1 MTPDEKRHVTVE
13 DLLRVK
19 RMERPAPE
27 FWEEFERE
35 LRAKQLAALVERRPW
50 WRDLP
55 ARFAGFR
62 RYQLPLGATAVL
74 AITFVTVRDYEPAG
88 VEHSASRA
96 AVQANAAAEE
106 GAGDAAVAPALAD
119 LGTSS
124 AASREHDAAAI
135 NDYSAADTVA
145 GAESPLDSGVA
156 AEGMPS
162 SIPLFWKSGAASDES
177 LTPSARS
184 IAANLAAAEAA
195 EPAVVRRL
203 LGARHEFEMERSELR
218 SAVEPLQQMP
228 SPAEM
233 RLARFDS
240 PLARTASLETPAR
253 TVGRV
258 ARDLDV
264 YERAAR
270 RIGGGGDRLT
280 VKF

>member
-13 DLLRVK
+13 DLLRLK

-35 LRAKQLAALVERRPW
+35 LRAKQLAALVERRSW
-50 WRDLP
+50 WRDIP
-55 ARFAGFR
+55 VRFAGFR
-62 RYQLPLGATAVL
+62 RYHLPLGATAVL
-74 AITFVTVRDYEPAG
+74 AITFVTVRDYAPTGAEHAAG
-88 VEHSASRA
+88 RA
-96 AVQANAAAEE
+96 VVHANAAAEHS
-106 GAGDAAVAPALAD
+106 GDAGLASPAEAP
-119 LGTSS
+119 GIFS
-124 AASREHDAAAI
+124 AANREKDAAAVQ
-135 NDYSAADTVA
+135 DYSAADVVA
-145 GAESPLDSGVA
+145 GAEPTSDGRMATGGV
-156 AEGMPS
+156 PS
-162 SIPLFWKSGAASDES
+162 RIPLLWESGAASDEM

-203 LGARHEFEMERSELR
+203 LGVRSGLELGGSDPR
-218 SAVEPLQQMP
+218 NSVEPLQQMP
-228 SPAEM
+228 SPTEM

-240 PLARTASLETPAR
+240 PLARTASLESPAR
-253 TVGRV
+253 TDGRV
-258 ARDLDV
+258 ARDIDV

>member
-13 DLLRVK
+13 DLLRLK
-19 RMERPAPE
+19 RVERPAPE
-27 FWEEFERE
+27 FWGEFERE

-55 ARFAGFR
+55 VRFAGFR
-62 RYQLPLGATAVL
+62 RYHLPLATTAVL
-74 AITFVTVRDYEPAG
+74 AITFVTVRNYEPADI
-88 VEHSASRA
+88 EHPAGQVAVHANPTATEHVGDTSVVPASA
-96 AVQANAAAEE
+96 NL
-106 GAGDAAVAPALAD
+106 GA
-119 LGTSS
+119 SS
-124 AASREHDAAAI
+124 AASREQDASAI
-135 NDYSAADTVA
+135 RDYSAADIVA
-145 GAESPLDSGVA
+145 GAESTLETGTASV
-156 AEGMPS
+156 GMPPR
-162 SIPLFWKSGAASDES
+162 IPLLWESGAAPDES

-203 LGARHEFEMERSELR
+203 LGARHGFELGRSELR

-228 SPAEM
+228 SPAEV

-240 PLARTASLETPAR
+240 PLARTASVETPAR
-253 TVGRV
+253 TNGRV